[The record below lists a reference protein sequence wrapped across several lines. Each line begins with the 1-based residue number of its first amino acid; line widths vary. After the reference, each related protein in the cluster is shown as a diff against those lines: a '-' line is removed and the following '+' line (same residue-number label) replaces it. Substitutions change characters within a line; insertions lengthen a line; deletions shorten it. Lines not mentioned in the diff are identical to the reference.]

1 MLKPLEEMDF
11 HPTSN
16 KIVKILRKKTQN
28 TGSDL
33 YFHVLNAFFFSQMA
47 SSMRAEVVTQ
57 DRGVLPI
64 NLYACGLM
72 TSGAG
77 KGHSMGIMEDSI
89 VNQFKDVFT
98 KYTFPAIAEDAIN
111 MEANK
116 NAAINSTDVG
126 DELIKLEKEFA
137 SYGAMPY
144 SFDSGTSAAFKQV
157 RTKAQIAKAGALNFV
172 CYTGDVEVLTTDGFK
187 RFDTLEGNEE
197 VAQMSMDDK
206 REVTFLKPSRFIEN
220 DYEGKLYHFISPTGV
235 DMSVTHNHMNVV
247 KNTQGNLVKIAA
259 QDTNTSHKIVNT
271 VFAPDNGPSVL
282 TMMDRLLIA
291 IQADGRVRKSGIEL
305 TFKKEAKIERLRSI
319 LVCLGINFNE
329 AIEKRGYTR
338 FYVPLKSLNNE
349 TDYKSLPT
357 LFPGLLKGCNLNT
370 AKEFI
375 SELVMWDGNIRQN
388 NLRYT
393 NKYLSNV
400 EFAQTIAVLAGLKTK
415 IIHNPKKG
423 YEGGYYVNMVRHHNG
438 FHQIHQTTKSTS
450 DYKGKTYCVTVPS
463 GAIVLRRNGK
473 TFVGGNCDEIG
484 TNILKNEELFSVG
497 LEAYDKG
504 KIKQKITKNTAEN
517 ARAEERDDPVPTNMM
532 LFGTPSKLFNGGKE
546 EQEFLSLLDT
556 GYARRL
562 LFGIGVKASDIK
574 RTPEEIFDMLTDTTV
589 DSEVKAIS
597 SYFGKLAERVN
608 YKVQIKMPR
617 EVSILLI
624 AYRLQCEESAERLPD
639 YEDIKKAEMQ
649 HRFFKVLKL
658 AAAYAF
664 IDSVNTVSEDH
675 LYNAIKLV
683 EASGEAFNA
692 ILSRDKPYVKLAK
705 YISTVDREVTFADL
719 VEDLPFFRGS
729 NSAKNELLQLAQ
741 AWGYKNNIIIR
752 KYFSDGIEF
761 LRGESLKETDLNE
774 LIVSYSQHEAYG
786 YEPAIVPFDK
796 FDKLACLKGYHWC
809 NHTFLDKHRHGEK
822 VVEGFNTVIIDVDGE
837 FPIDSARK
845 MLDQYSCMFYT
856 TKRHT
861 EEVNRYRI
869 VIPIKYHLKLS
880 EKDFKE
886 FMANIFEWLPFTVD
900 EGTNQRCKKWL
911 SNPGQHYFNNGE
923 LLDPMQFIP
932 KTSKNEA
939 RLKQNAE
946 LGSMDNIERWFAKE
960 MVNGQRNNTLA
971 KFAFMLL
978 DSGLDPADAEQRVID
993 FNNKLKDKLS
1003 QDELANTV
1011 IKSLWGRARANSN
1024 V

>member
-1 MLKPLEEMDF
+1 MLKPLEEMEF
-11 HPTSN
+11 HPTSS
-16 KIVKILRKKTQN
+16 KIVKIIRKKTQN

-33 YFHVLNAFFFSQMA
+33 YFHVLNAFFFAQMA

-57 DRGVLPI
+57 DRGTLPI
-64 NLYACGLM
+64 NMYACGLG
-72 TSGAG
+72 TSGMG
-77 KGHSMGIMEDSI
+77 KGHSMGIMEDEI
-89 VNQFKDVFT
+89 VNQFKTVFT
-98 KYTFPAIAEDAIN
+98 KYTFPAIAGDAIN
-111 MEANK
+111 MEANR
-116 NAAINSTDVG
+116 NAAINSTDIG
-126 DELIKLEKEFA
+126 DELTKLEKEFN

-144 SFDSGTSAAFKQV
+144 SFDSGTSAAFKQI
-157 RTKAQIAKAGALNFV
+157 RTKAQIAKAGALSFV

-197 VAQMSMDDK
+197 VAQMSMDAK
-206 REVTFLKPSRFIEN
+206 REVTFVKPSRFIEN
-220 DYEGKLYHFISPTGV
+220 DYEGKLYHFVSPTGV

-247 KNTQGNLVKIAA
+247 KNTQGKLVKIAA

-291 IQADGRVRKSGIEL
+291 VQADGTIRKSGIEL

-338 FYVPLKSLNNE
+338 FYIPLKSLNNE
-349 TDYKSLPT
+349 TDYKSLPS
-357 LFPGLLKGCNLNT
+357 LFPGLLKDCNLNT

-415 IIHNPKKG
+415 IIHNPKEG
-423 YEGGYYVNMVRHHNG
+423 YEGGYYVNMVKHHNG

-484 TNILKNEELFSVG
+484 TNILVNQELLSVG

-504 KIKQKITKNTAEN
+504 KIKQKIIKNTADN
-517 ARAEERDDPVPTNMM
+517 VRAEERDDPVPTNMM
-532 LFGTPSKLFNGGKE
+532 LFGTPAKLFNGAKE
-546 EQEFLSLLDT
+546 EQEFISLLET

-562 LFGIGVKASDIK
+562 LFGIGSKTTGVK
-574 RTPEEIFDMLTDTTV
+574 RTPEEIFDMLTDTSV
-589 DSEVKAIS
+589 DVAVNAIS
-597 SYFGKLAERVN
+597 KYFGKLAERVN
-608 YKVQIKMPR
+608 YGVKIKMPK

-624 AYRLQCEESAERLPD
+624 AYRLQCEDIADALPE
-639 YEDIKKAEMQ
+639 YEEIRKAEIQ
-649 HRFFKVLKL
+649 HRFFKTLKL

-664 IDSVNTVSEDH
+664 IDSAPSVTEDH

-683 EASGEAFNA
+683 EASGEAFSS

-705 YISTVDREVTFADL
+705 YVATVGREVTFADL
-719 VEDLPFFRGS
+719 VEDLPFFKGT
-729 NSAKNELLQLAQ
+729 NANKNELLQLAQ
-741 AWGYKNNIIIR
+741 AWGYKNNIIIK
-752 KYFSDGIEF
+752 KYYSDGIDF
-761 LRGESLKETDLNE
+761 LKGESLKETNLNE
-774 LIVSYSQHEAYG
+774 IITSYSNHEAYN
-786 YEPAIVPFDK
+786 YEPALVPFDK
-796 FDKLACLKGYHWC
+796 FHKLACMPNYHWC
-809 NHTFLDKHRHGEK
+809 NHTFIGKHRKGEN
-822 VVEGFNTVIIDVDGE
+822 VQEGFNTIVIDVDGE
-837 FPIDSARK
+837 FPLVAARELLKEYSA
-845 MLDQYSCMFYT
+845 MFYT

-861 EEVNRYRI
+861 EETNRYRI
-869 VIPIKYHLKLS
+869 VMPVKYHLKLS

-886 FMANIFEWLPFTVD
+886 FMSNIFEWLPFKVD
-900 EGTNQRCKKWL
+900 EGTDQRCKKWL
-911 SNPGQHYFNNGE
+911 SHTGDHYYNTGE

-939 RLKQNAE
+939 RVKLNAD

-960 MVNGQRNNTLA
+960 MTNGQRNNTLA

-978 DSGLDPADAEQRVID
+978 DSGIEPDEVEKRVID
-993 FNNKLKDKLS
+993 FNEKLKDKLS
-1003 QDELANTV
+1003 VDELHNTV
-1011 IKSLWGRARANSN
+1011 IKSLWGRAKGS
-1024 V
+1024 

>member
-1 MLKPLEEMDF
+1 MLKPLEEMEF

-33 YFHVLNAFFFSQMA
+33 YFHVLSAFFFSQMA

-57 DRGVLPI
+57 DRGILPI

-157 RTKAQIAKAGALNFV
+157 RTKAQIAKAGSLNF
-172 CYTGDVEVLTTDGFK
+172 
-187 RFDTLEGNEE
+187 
-197 VAQMSMDDK
+197 
-206 REVTFLKPSRFIEN
+206 I
-220 DYEGKLYHFISPTGV
+220 
-235 DMSVTHNHMNVV
+235 
-247 KNTQGNLVKIAA
+247 
-259 QDTNTSHKIVNT
+259 
-271 VFAPDNGPSVL
+271 
-282 TMMDRLLIA
+282 
-291 IQADGRVRKSGIEL
+291 
-305 TFKKEAKIERLRSI
+305 
-319 LVCLGINFNE
+319 
-329 AIEKRGYTR
+329 
-338 FYVPLKSLNNE
+338 
-349 TDYKSLPT
+349 
-357 LFPGLLKGCNLNT
+357 
-370 AKEFI
+370 
-375 SELVMWDGNIRQN
+375 
-388 NLRYT
+388 
-393 NKYLSNV
+393 
-400 EFAQTIAVLAGLKTK
+400 
-415 IIHNPKKG
+415 
-423 YEGGYYVNMVRHHNG
+423 
-438 FHQIHQTTKSTS
+438 
-450 DYKGKTYCVTVPS
+450 
-463 GAIVLRRNGK
+463 
-473 TFVGGNCDEIG
+473 CDEIG

-562 LFGIGVKASDIK
+562 LFGIGVKSNDVK
-574 RTPEEIFDMLTDTTV
+574 RSPEEIFDMLTDSSV
-589 DSEVKAIS
+589 DGEVKNIS
-597 SYFGKLAERVN
+597 NYFGKLAERVN

-624 AYRLQCEESAERLPD
+624 AYRLQCEETADRLPD

-658 AAAYAF
+658 AAAYSF

-683 EASGEAFNA
+683 EASGEAFNE

-729 NSAKNELLQLAQ
+729 NSNKNELLQLAQ

-786 YEPAIVPFDK
+786 YEPAVIPFSK

-809 NHTFLDKHRHGEK
+809 NHSFIDKHRHGEK
-822 VVEGFNTVIIDVDGE
+822 VIEGFNNVIIDVDGE
-837 FPIDSARK
+837 FPLDSARK
-845 MLDQYSCMFYT
+845 MLDSLSCMFYT

-886 FMANIFEWLPFTVD
+886 FMTNIFEWLPFKVD

-911 SNPGQHYFNNGE
+911 SNPGQHYFNEGD

-978 DSGLDPADAEQRVID
+978 DSGIEPSEAEQRVID
-993 FNNKLKDKLS
+993 FNKKLKDKLS

-1011 IKSLWGRARANSN
+1011 IKSLWGRARANS
-1024 V
+1024 

>member
-126 DELIKLEKEFA
+126 DEFIKLEKEFA

-157 RTKAQIAKAGALNFV
+157 RTKAQIAKAGALNF
-172 CYTGDVEVLTTDGFK
+172 
-187 RFDTLEGNEE
+187 
-197 VAQMSMDDK
+197 
-206 REVTFLKPSRFIEN
+206 I
-220 DYEGKLYHFISPTGV
+220 
-235 DMSVTHNHMNVV
+235 
-247 KNTQGNLVKIAA
+247 
-259 QDTNTSHKIVNT
+259 
-271 VFAPDNGPSVL
+271 
-282 TMMDRLLIA
+282 
-291 IQADGRVRKSGIEL
+291 
-305 TFKKEAKIERLRSI
+305 
-319 LVCLGINFNE
+319 
-329 AIEKRGYTR
+329 
-338 FYVPLKSLNNE
+338 
-349 TDYKSLPT
+349 
-357 LFPGLLKGCNLNT
+357 
-370 AKEFI
+370 
-375 SELVMWDGNIRQN
+375 
-388 NLRYT
+388 
-393 NKYLSNV
+393 
-400 EFAQTIAVLAGLKTK
+400 
-415 IIHNPKKG
+415 
-423 YEGGYYVNMVRHHNG
+423 
-438 FHQIHQTTKSTS
+438 
-450 DYKGKTYCVTVPS
+450 
-463 GAIVLRRNGK
+463 
-473 TFVGGNCDEIG
+473 CDEIG

-624 AYRLQCEESAERLPD
+624 AYRLQCEEAAERLPD

-664 IDSVNTVSEDH
+664 IDSVNSVSEDH

-761 LRGESLKETDLNE
+761 LRGESLKETNLNE

>member
-1 MLKPLEEMDF
+1 MEF
-11 HPTSN
+11 HPTSS
-16 KIVKILRKKTQN
+16 KIVQILRQKTQN

-33 YFHVLNAFFFSQMA
+33 YFHVLTAFFFSQMA

-57 DRGVLPI
+57 DRGTLPI

-116 NAAINSTDVG
+116 NAAINSTDIG
-126 DELIKLEKEFA
+126 DELIKLEKEFN

-157 RTKAQIAKAGALNFV
+157 RTKAQIAKAGALNF
-172 CYTGDVEVLTTDGFK
+172 
-187 RFDTLEGNEE
+187 
-197 VAQMSMDDK
+197 
-206 REVTFLKPSRFIEN
+206 I
-220 DYEGKLYHFISPTGV
+220 
-235 DMSVTHNHMNVV
+235 
-247 KNTQGNLVKIAA
+247 
-259 QDTNTSHKIVNT
+259 
-271 VFAPDNGPSVL
+271 
-282 TMMDRLLIA
+282 
-291 IQADGRVRKSGIEL
+291 
-305 TFKKEAKIERLRSI
+305 
-319 LVCLGINFNE
+319 
-329 AIEKRGYTR
+329 
-338 FYVPLKSLNNE
+338 
-349 TDYKSLPT
+349 
-357 LFPGLLKGCNLNT
+357 
-370 AKEFI
+370 
-375 SELVMWDGNIRQN
+375 
-388 NLRYT
+388 
-393 NKYLSNV
+393 
-400 EFAQTIAVLAGLKTK
+400 
-415 IIHNPKKG
+415 
-423 YEGGYYVNMVRHHNG
+423 
-438 FHQIHQTTKSTS
+438 
-450 DYKGKTYCVTVPS
+450 
-463 GAIVLRRNGK
+463 
-473 TFVGGNCDEIG
+473 CDEIG
-484 TNILKNEELFSVG
+484 TNLIKNEELFSVG

-517 ARAEERDDPVPTNMM
+517 TRAEERDDPVPTNMM

-562 LFGIGVKASDIK
+562 LFGIGVKATDVK
-574 RTPEEIFDMLTDTTV
+574 RTPEEIFDMLTNTSV
-589 DSEVKAIS
+589 DSDVKAIS
-597 SYFGKLAERVN
+597 NYFGKLAERVN
-608 YKVQIKMPR
+608 YSVKIKMPR

-624 AYRLQCEESAERLPD
+624 AYRLQCEGLADSMPD

-664 IDSVNTVSEDH
+664 VDSVNTVSEDH

-683 EASGEAFNA
+683 EASGKAFSE

-705 YISTVDREVTFADL
+705 YISSVGREVTFADL

-729 NSAKNELLQLAQ
+729 NSNKNELLQLAQ

-752 KYFSDGIEF
+752 KYYSDGIEF
-761 LRGESLKETDLNE
+761 LKGESLKETNLNE

-786 YEPAIVPFDK
+786 YEPAVVPFDK

-822 VVEGFNTVIIDVDGE
+822 VVEGFNTIIIDVDGE
-837 FPIDSARK
+837 FPLEGARK
-845 MLDQYSCMFYT
+845 MLAQYSAMFYT

-886 FMANIFEWLPFTVD
+886 FMANIFEWLPFKVD

-923 LLDPMQFIP
+923 ILDPMQFIP

-978 DSGLDPADAEQRVID
+978 DSGIEPSEAEQRVID

-1003 QDELANTV
+1003 QDELTNTV
-1011 IKSLWGRARANSN
+1011 IKSLWGRARANA
-1024 V
+1024 